1 MYYFSYISTT
11 PHADGLTHLYALIPY
26 MHTGSLSFCSR
37 WYTAWSSGIKV
48 WYQSQRLSHVS
59 CIFEGF
65 FFFQAASSERVIGLM
80 KKIPI
85 PGGCPASVTCGYER
99 TNMSDLLSWTG
110 KGCGMVT
117 QSKASV
123 GLSHPYLL
131 WHCTSCPTLAG
142 LPPLS
147 FSSFL
152 RLTNFPLTNLKREF

>member
-11 PHADGLTHLYALIPY
+11 PHVVGLTHLYALMPY

-37 WYTAWSSGIKV
+37 WYWGSGIKV
-48 WYQSQRLSHVS
+48 WYQSQKLSHVS

-65 FFFQAASSERVIGLM
+65 SFQTDSSERVIELM

-99 TNMSDLLSWTG
+99 TNMSDLLSWTW

-117 QSKASV
+117 KSKASV
-123 GLSHPYLL
+123 VLSDSFLL
-131 WHCTSCPTLAG
+131 WHCTSCPTFAG

-147 FSSFL
+147 SSSSPPYEFSFNKPQEGVL
-152 RLTNFPLTNLKREF
+152 IA